1 MPLIAETINLT
12 PIHTMKKV
20 LLLFIICITLLYGCS
35 SSDENVSSNDDSA
48 INPPEWIKGVWLA
61 ETWIDT
67 GYEFTSDDF
76 CFIEL
81 CDKSCVGDETGSF
94 NISYEEEITDSYYSL
109 AIIRSNENNT
119 SATRTEYEFEK
130 VSDTEIK
137 RVDQTAIYTKQEDS
151 WVNCNLFDESIIYP
165 LNNDDAWFVVSV
177 PNAPAQARVTLEIH
191 FEDGTIETDES
202 DPNSYI
208 QKAVRID
215 KEATKAV
222 LTVEDLDSLSGI
234 DYTVIGRLYNS
245 DYSSQYFV
253 IYEEDIRQVNETIL
267 FE

>member
-1 MPLIAETINLT
+1 
-12 PIHTMKKV
+12 MKKV
-20 LLLFIICITLLYGCS
+20 LIIFIITISTFYGCS
-35 SSDENVSSNDDSA
+35 TSDDSTSQNNNTT
-48 INPPEWIKGVWLA
+48 INPPEWIRGVWLA
-61 ETWIDT
+61 GTWIDA
-67 GYEFTSDDF
+67 GYEIASDDF

-81 CDKSCVGDETGSF
+81 CEKSCVGDEAG
-94 NISYEEEITDSYYSL
+94 NINITYEEEITDSYYSI
-109 AIIRSNENNT
+109 AIIRSNADNT

-137 RVDQTAIYTKQEDS
+137 RVNQNTIYTKQQDDWE
-151 WVNCNLFDESIIYP
+151 NCNLFDENSIYP
-165 LNNDDAWFVVSV
+165 LNGDDAWFVFSAS
-177 PNAPAQARVTLEIH
+177 NAPAQAVVTLEVH

-208 QKAVRID
+208 QRAIRID

-245 DYSSQYFV
+245 DYSEQYFV
-253 IYEEDIRQVNETIL
+253 IYEEDIRGLVKTIF